1 MRRLYR
7 LLVSRKLAVWLIGLT
22 GGYSMLAT
30 LLPLGDARSPEVA
43 QWAVRHPELEAVVG
57 PLGLHQPFTTP
68 VFVMLAALL
77 TMSTAAC
84 SWERTTRARAYWR
97 AARVGDAVAGITGG
111 RPTFALSVEPDGNPR
126 DEAVARLGS
135 LGLRVQTD
143 PRDPSLVLGS
153 RSRWTVFGSP
163 LFHWSLV
170 VLFASAGLG
179 QLTRSE
185 GEIHVVD
192 GAVLRDERASYALGL
207 TTGPWF
213 GDRFSGAD
221 IEVESVERA
230 LTVDG
235 INRGDS
241 PVVRVRRGDRVLA
254 RGAVYP
260 NHPLSFGSV
269 VIHRGDL
276 GPALRVSF
284 RFPNGMSLSDQPVS
298 LPDTIGEG
306 RGTGA
311 VELTA
316 DVTGDVTA
324 VSFEQASGSRVIV
337 SVDAAGFRSAPL
349 AVGAAATLPGDI
361 TVTIDELTV
370 FARLTVVNDWSVP
383 FIYIAFVAAAFGAT
397 AALLLPPRVVAVV
410 CREGEPELS
419 VWVLRKRIDPAF
431 PPRVRRAFG
440 VEPRS
445 NTEENHD
452 HA

>member
-7 LLVSRKLAVWLIGLT
+7 LLVSRRLAVWLIGLT

-30 LLPLGDARSPEVA
+30 LLPLGDARAPEVA
-43 QWAVRHPELEAVVG
+43 QWAVRNPQLEAVVG

-68 VFVMLAALL
+68 LFVMLAVLL

-84 SWERTTRARAYWR
+84 SWERTVRARAYWR
-97 AARVGDAVAGITGG
+97 AGRVGDAVASITGG
-111 RPTFALSVEPDGNPR
+111 RPTFTLPLEPGGRPHG
-126 DEAVARLGS
+126 ETVARLGS
-135 LGLRVQTD
+135 LGLRVETD
-143 PRDPSLVLGS
+143 PRDPGLVLGS
-153 RSRWTVFGSP
+153 RSRWAVFGSP

-213 GDRFSGAD
+213 GDRFSGVD
-221 IEVESVERA
+221 IEVESIERA

-235 INRGDS
+235 VNRGDS
-241 PVVRVRRGDRVLA
+241 PVVRVRRDDRVLA

-260 NHPLSFGSV
+260 NHPLSFGNV

-276 GPALRVSF
+276 GPALRVTF
-284 RFPNGMSLSDQPVS
+284 RFPNGMSLSGQPVS
-298 LPDTIGEG
+298 LPDTTGQG
-306 RGTGA
+306 RATGV
-311 VELTA
+311 VELTSEA
-316 DVTGDVTA
+316 TEGMTVVG
-324 VSFEQASGSRVIV
+324 FEQAAGSRVIV
-337 SVDAAGFRSAPL
+337 SVDAAGYRSAPL
-349 AVGAAATLPGDI
+349 AVGDAATLPGDI
-361 TVTIDELTV
+361 TVAIDELTV

-397 AALLLPPRVVAVV
+397 AALLLPPRVVVV
-410 CREGEPELS
+410 VYREGDPELS

-431 PPRVRRAFG
+431 PSRVRRAFG
-440 VEPRS
+440 VEPQS
-445 NTEENHD
+445 ITEETHD
-452 HA
+452 HT